1 VNAEITVSQVVYDI
15 FNKEHFTLKK
25 LDKGVP
31 DLTKICQRQG
41 PKDMYKKDV
50 IVPDYY
56 DNLKIA
62 ATHEKLI
69 TKKRNSFVDINR

>member
-1 VNAEITVSQVVYDI
+1 
-15 FNKEHFTLKK
+15 
-25 LDKGVP
+25 
-31 DLTKICQRQG
+31 
-41 PKDMYKKDV
+41 MYKKDV